1 MTLTSLSFLPGEN
14 ERIELVNSQGPF
26 DPSWSRP
33 QLGSLCCWA
42 PPHVF
47 LPSSPSA
54 RSEHLILPRI
64 FTCCF
69 YMQRGTEKPPKHLS
83 LPAIPDPALESLG
96 QRGCLLCLR
105 SLQRTAG
112 EPSVSAS
119 HPRGSPRRVEVDA
132 VPIPSVRSLRT
143 LPGGH
148 LGSVPSQRE
157 RPGCCQVSTVW
168 GGGCGAGHL
177 GLPLTSTFNPV
188 RPSLSL
194 PSVWPRWEVPAP
206 SCPTSAPNYRLH
218 RLCTPAY
225 IYHPTSQALSWVLL
239 VLSATPGVRGWK
251 ERGWRWQHSCTPA
264 LFKHCVGEHS
274 GSSSTQP
281 GLHQNGAGKL
291 SFASVIRI

>member
-119 HPRGSPRRVEVDA
+119 HPRGSPLRVLGVVA
-132 VPIPSVRSLRT
+132 VESFFCVVGYSAE
-143 LPGGH
+143 
-148 LGSVPSQRE
+148 S
-157 RPGCCQVSTVW
+157 QVSTPWMSV
-168 GGGCGAGHL
+168 A
-177 GLPLTSTFNPV
+177 PLTP
-188 RPSLSL
+188 
-194 PSVWPRWEVPAP
+194 
-206 SCPTSAPNYRLH
+206 
-218 RLCTPAY
+218 
-225 IYHPTSQALSWVLL
+225 L
-239 VLSATPGVRGWK
+239 VT
-251 ERGWRWQHSCTPA
+251 T
-264 LFKHCVGEHS
+264 
-274 GSSSTQP
+274 
-281 GLHQNGAGKL
+281 
-291 SFASVIRI
+291 